1 MEPNTN
7 KKVALRIMVI
17 YVLAGALWILLSD
30 KLVAALVSD
39 NDTITF
45 VSMIKGWVYV
55 AGSGFLIFT
64 LVNNA
69 FKRLQTAENQ
79 LLKSNSQLVKA
90 KDEITSAYQQ
100 VTESEALLRQ
110 QYDEILHAQN
120 KLLEYKQKLHELA
133 YFDQLT
139 GIPNKISLKDNLEEL
154 LALEEKC
161 ALLYVDLDN
170 FKYINDTMGHTF
182 GDLLVKA
189 ISDMVAGMLDPN
201 CILYRLGG
209 DKFILLIKE
218 FKDIYDI
225 ERIAVKLLKGLKN
238 PVDVEGRIFYNTAS
252 IGISLFPDHGNSMDE
267 LLKNADIA
275 LIKAKETGKNRIVI
289 YSEPLNMAVREWVD
303 IEKYL
308 RTALEN
314 SEFELYYQPQYDMKT
329 REISGFEALIRW
341 RNDEMGFI
349 MPSKFIKVAEDTHLI
364 ISIGEW
370 VVRNACIFLKRL
382 QQEGY
387 EDITVSVNIS
397 MLQLLQTDFVNV
409 ILETLEM
416 TNVSPNKLEVEIT
429 ESLLS
434 ENFEAITEKMNIL
447 KENGVRIALDDF
459 GKGYSSLNYLRKLP
473 ISTLKIDKSFID
485 IISDNEDSRILTDY
499 IVKIAKSLNLR
510 IVAEGVETQDQFDY
524 LAGLNC
530 DKMQGY
536 LFSRPLTER
545 DAIAKLPVKNPGA

>member
-1 MEPNTN
+1 
-7 KKVALRIMVI
+7 
-17 YVLAGALWILLSD
+17 
-30 KLVAALVSD
+30 
-39 NDTITF
+39 
-45 VSMIKGWVYV
+45 
-55 AGSGFLIFT
+55 
-64 LVNNA
+64 
-69 FKRLQTAENQ
+69 
-79 LLKSNSQLVKA
+79 
-90 KDEITSAYQQ
+90 
-100 VTESEALLRQ
+100 
-110 QYDEILHAQN
+110 
-120 KLLEYKQKLHELA
+120 
-133 YFDQLT
+133 
-139 GIPNKISLKDNLEEL
+139 
-154 LALEEKC
+154 
-161 ALLYVDLDN
+161 
-170 FKYINDTMGHTF
+170 
-182 GDLLVKA
+182 
-189 ISDMVAGMLDPN
+189 
-201 CILYRLGG
+201 
-209 DKFILLIKE
+209 
-218 FKDIYDI
+218 
-225 ERIAVKLLKGLKN
+225 
-238 PVDVEGRIFYNTAS
+238 
-252 IGISLFPDHGNSMDE
+252 
-267 LLKNADIA
+267 
-275 LIKAKETGKNRIVI
+275 
-289 YSEPLNMAVREWVD
+289 
-303 IEKYL
+303 
-308 RTALEN
+308 
-314 SEFELYYQPQYDMKT
+314 
-329 REISGFEALIRW
+329 
-341 RNDEMGFI
+341 MGFI